1 MHQLEEILRHY
12 GVEGTVEGEGKGP
25 LIKQIRF
32 KPKPGTK
39 IKNITSSIEDI
50 AREMGV
56 RNLRISNVCEGGCIG
71 FEVANDTFQT
81 VPLEDVL
88 ESDEAKNAKGALP
101 ISLGVKID
109 GTPVFADLAKMPHL
123 LVAGATGSGK
133 SVGLNAFIISL
144 IKRKKPSEL
153 KFVMIDPK
161 RIEFSVYN
169 DQKYMYM
176 PVITDNA
183 DASEALELLVDEMNK
198 RYELFEKSLTK
209 NIGEYNEKEGNMQYI
224 VTIVDEFS
232 DLVLSDKTVEKKIQ
246 ILAQKARAAGIH
258 LVLATQRP
266 SVDVVTGSI
275 KANFPSRMA
284 FKTASG
290 VDSKTILDTTGAEDL
305 VGRGDA
311 LFLAGNGEL
320 SRIHGA
326 YISTEGIEEIL
337 KPYRAK
343 VAPVLKKKV
352 PAVEEE
358 KVTITKDGKKTEKK
372 KEFFLL
378 SWIKGVWGWLSK
390 TEKKKFLKWIWLLLV
405 GAFVSSKT
413 QDKSGAL
420 FDTIADNLTKTTKRR
435 TYTTTRRKTT
445 SRRRY

>member
-1 MHQLEEILRHY
+1 
-12 GVEGTVEGEGKGP
+12 
-25 LIKQIRF
+25 
-32 KPKPGTK
+32 
-39 IKNITSSIEDI
+39 
-50 AREMGV
+50 MGV
-56 RNLRISNVCEGGCIG
+56 KNLRISNVCEGGCIG
-71 FEVANDTFQT
+71 FEIANDVFQT
-81 VPLEDVL
+81 VPLQNVL
-88 ESDEAKNAKGALP
+88 ESEQAKTAKGALP

-144 IKRKKPSEL
+144 IKRKKPNEL

-169 DQKYMYM
+169 NQKYMYM

-183 DASEALELLVDEMNK
+183 DASEALQLLVDEMNK

-209 NIGEYNEKEGNMQYI
+209 NIEEYNEKEGNMQYI
-224 VTIVDEFS
+224 VAVVDEFS

-258 LVLATQRP
+258 LILATQRP

-275 KANFPSRMA
+275 KANFPSRLA

-326 YISTEGIEEIL
+326 YISTEGIDEIL
-337 KPYRAK
+337 KPYRCK
-343 VAPVLKKKV
+343 IAPVLKKKDQSEQIL
-352 PAVEEE
+352 VE
-358 KVTITKDGKKTEKK
+358 TTSGKKIEKK
-372 KEFFLL
+372 KEFFLIR
-378 SWIKGVWGWLSK
+378 WVKAVWGWLSK
-390 TEKKKFLKWIWLLLV
+390 TEKKKFLKMIWLLLI
-405 GAFVSSKT
+405 GAFVGSKT
-413 QDKSGAL
+413 KEKSDNL
-420 FDTIADNLTKTTKRR
+420 FDSIADSLTKTKRR
-435 TYTTTRRKTT
+435 TYTTTKRKTT
-445 SRRRY
+445 RRRY

>member
-1 MHQLEEILRHY
+1 MSDLEEILLHY
-12 GVEGTVEGEGKGP
+12 GVEGKVEGEVVGP
-25 LIKQIRF
+25 LIKQIKF
-32 KPKPGTK
+32 KPKAGTK
-39 IKNITSSIEDI
+39 IKNITSSLEDI

-56 RNLRISNVCEGGCIG
+56 KNLRISNVCDDGCIG
-71 FEVANDTFQT
+71 FEIANDVFQT
-81 VPLEDVL
+81 TPLENVL
-88 ESDEAKNAKGALP
+88 SSKEAETAKGALP

-169 DQKYMYM
+169 NQKYMLM
-176 PVITDNA
+176 PVITDNE
-183 DASEALELLVDEMNK
+183 DASEALGYLVDEMNK
-198 RYELFEKSLTK
+198 RYKLLEESLTK
-209 NIGEYNEKEGNMQYI
+209 NISEYNEKVGGLPYVVAI
-224 VTIVDEFS
+224 IDEFS
-232 DLVLSDKTVEKKIQ
+232 DLVLSDKSVEKKIQ

-311 LFLAGNGEL
+311 LYLAANGEL
-320 SRIHGA
+320 IRVHGA
-326 YISTEGIEEIL
+326 YIATEEIDEIL
-337 KPYRAK
+337 KPYRAEIK
-343 VAPVLKKKV
+343 PVLKKAS
-352 PAVEEE
+352 PAPQQDMP
-358 KVTITKDGKKTEKK
+358 TKESKTQKK
-372 KEFFLL
+372 KEFFLI
-378 SWIKGVWGWLSK
+378 SWIKGIWNWLSK
-390 TEKKKFLKWIWLLLV
+390 TEKKKFLKMIWLMLI
-405 GAFVSSKT
+405 GAFTASKVNN
-413 QDKSGAL
+413 KSGDI
-420 FDTIADNLTKTTKRR
+420 FDSVADTLTKTKRKSTSR
-435 TYTTTRRKTT
+435 RTTRRW
-445 SRRRY
+445 

>member
-1 MHQLEEILRHY
+1 MHQLEEILTHY
-12 GVEGTVEGEGKGP
+12 GVEGEVEGEGVGP
-25 LIKQIRF
+25 LIRQIRF

-39 IKNITSSIEDI
+39 IKNITSAVNDI

-56 RNLRISNVCEGGCIG
+56 KTLRISNVCEGGCIG
-71 FEVANDTFQT
+71 FEIANDVFQT

-88 ESDEAKNAKGALP
+88 ESEQAQNAKGALP

-144 IKRKKPSEL
+144 IKRKKPNEL

-169 DQKYMYM
+169 DQRYMYM

-183 DASEALELLVDEMNK
+183 DASEALQLLVVEMNK
-198 RYELFEKSLTK
+198 RYELFEKSMTK
-209 NIGEYNEKEGNMQYI
+209 NIEEYNEKEGNMQYI
-224 VTIVDEFS
+224 VTVVDEFS

-258 LVLATQRP
+258 LILATQRP

-290 VDSKTILDTTGAEDL
+290 IDSKTILDTTGAEDL

-320 SRIHGA
+320 FRIHGA
-326 YISTEGIEEIL
+326 YISTEGIDEIL
-337 KPYRAK
+337 KPYRCK
-343 VAPVLKKKV
+343 IAPVLKKKEQSQEVV
-352 PAVEEE
+352 PE
-358 KVTITKDGKKTEKK
+358 KTSSKKVEKK
-372 KEFFLL
+372 KEFFLIR
-378 SWIKGVWGWLSK
+378 WIKGIWGWLSK
-390 TEKKKFLKWIWLLLV
+390 TEKKKFLKMIWLLLI
-405 GAFVSSKT
+405 GAFVGSKT
-413 QDKSGAL
+413 KDKSGQI
-420 FDTIADNLTKTTKRR
+420 FDSIADSLTKTKRR
-435 TYTTTRRKTT
+435 SYTTTKRKTT
-445 SRRRY
+445 RRRY

>member
-1 MHQLEEILRHY
+1 MADLEEILAHY
-12 GVEGTVEGEGKGP
+12 GVFGKVEGEVSGP
-25 LIKQIRF
+25 LIKQIKF
-32 KPKPGTK
+32 KPKAGTK

-56 RNLRISNVCEGGCIG
+56 KNLRISNVCDDGCIG
-71 FEVANDTFQT
+71 FEVANDVFQT
-81 VPLEDVL
+81 TPLLNVL
-88 ESDEAKNAKGALP
+88 ESPDAQNAKGALP
-101 ISLGVKID
+101 INLGVKID
-109 GTPVFADLAKMPHL
+109 GTPVFSDLAKMPHL

-144 IKRKKPSEL
+144 IKRKKPGEL

-169 DQKYMYM
+169 NQKYMLM
-176 PVITDNA
+176 PVITDNSEAA
-183 DASEALELLVDEMNK
+183 DALQYLVDEMNR
-198 RYELFEKSLTK
+198 RYKMLEESMTK
-209 NIGEYNEKEGNMQYI
+209 NISEYNEKEGGMPYI

-232 DLVLSDKTVEKKIQ
+232 DLVLSDKSVEKKIQ

-320 SRIHGA
+320 TRIHGA
-326 YISTEGIEEIL
+326 YISTEEIDEVL
-337 KPYRAK
+337 KPFRAQIK
-343 VAPVLKKKV
+343 PVLKRND
-352 PAVEEE
+352 E
-358 KVTITKDGKKTEKK
+358 KEDVVITSESVSQKTVQKK
-372 KEFFLL
+372 KDFFLI
-378 SWIKGVWGWLSK
+378 SWLKGIWGWLSK
-390 TEKKKFLKWIWLLLV
+390 SEKKKVLKMIWTLLI
-405 GAFVSSKT
+405 GAFIGAKVQK
-413 QDKSGAL
+413 KSDSI
-420 FDTIADNLTKTTKRR
+420 FDSVADSLTKTKRR
-435 TYTTTRRKTT
+435 TTRRTT
-445 SRRRY
+445 SKRR

>member
-1 MHQLEEILRHY
+1 MSDLEEILLHY
-12 GVEGTVEGEGKGP
+12 GVEGKVEGEVVGP
-25 LIKQIRF
+25 LIKQIKF
-32 KPKPGTK
+32 KPKAGTK
-39 IKNITSSIEDI
+39 IKNITSSLEDI

-56 RNLRISNVCEGGCIG
+56 KNLRISNVCDDGCIG
-71 FEVANDTFQT
+71 FEIANDVFQT
-81 VPLEDVL
+81 TPLENVL
-88 ESDEAKNAKGALP
+88 SSKEAETAKGALP

-169 DQKYMYM
+169 NQKYMLM
-176 PVITDNA
+176 PVITDNE
-183 DASEALELLVDEMNK
+183 DASEALGYLVDEMNK
-198 RYELFEKSLTK
+198 RYKLLEESLTK
-209 NIGEYNEKEGNMQYI
+209 NISEYNEKVGGLPYVVAI
-224 VTIVDEFS
+224 IDEFS
-232 DLVLSDKTVEKKIQ
+232 DLVLSDKSVEKKIQ

-311 LFLAGNGEL
+311 LYLAANGEL
-320 SRIHGA
+320 IRVHGA
-326 YISTEGIEEIL
+326 YIATEEIDEIL
-337 KPYRAK
+337 KPYRAEIK
-343 VAPVLKKKV
+343 PVLKKAS
-352 PAVEEE
+352 PAPQQDMP
-358 KVTITKDGKKTEKK
+358 TKESKTQKK
-372 KEFFLL
+372 KEFFLI
-378 SWIKGVWGWLSK
+378 SWIKGIWNWLSK
-390 TEKKKFLKWIWLLLV
+390 TEKKKFLKMIWLMLI
-405 GAFVSSKT
+405 GAFTASKVNN
-413 QDKSGAL
+413 KSGDI
-420 FDTIADNLTKTTKRR
+420 FDSVADTLTKTKRKSTSR
-435 TYTTTRRKTT
+435 RTTRR
-445 SRRRY
+445 RW

>member
-1 MHQLEEILRHY
+1 MFDLEEILSHY
-12 GVEGTVEGEGKGP
+12 GVEGKVEGEVQGP
-25 LIKQIRF
+25 LIKQIKF
-32 KPKPGTK
+32 KPKAGTK
-39 IKNITSSIEDI
+39 IKNITSSVEDI

-56 RNLRISNVCEGGCIG
+56 KNLRISNVCDGGCIG
-71 FEVANDTFQT
+71 FEIANDVFET
-81 VPLEDVL
+81 VPLQDVL
-88 ESDEAKNAKGALP
+88 LSDEALSAKGALP

-144 IKRKKPSEL
+144 IKKKKSSEL

-169 DQKYMYM
+169 DQQYMLM
-176 PVITDNA
+176 PVITDNE
-183 DASEALELLVDEMNK
+183 DASAALGYLVDGMNK
-198 RYELFEKSLTK
+198 RYKLLEESLTK
-209 NIGEYNEKEGNMQYI
+209 NIGEYNEKVGGMPYI

-232 DLVLSDKTVEKKIQ
+232 DLVLTDKTVEKKIQ
-246 ILAQKARAAGIH
+246 MLAQKARAAGIH

-311 LFLAGNGEL
+311 LYLAANGEL
-320 SRIHGA
+320 MRIHGA
-326 YISTEGIEEIL
+326 YISTEEIEEVL
-337 KPYRAK
+337 KPFRAK
-343 VAPVLKKKV
+343 VKPILKKSA
-352 PAVEEE
+352 PAPSDEPKTASKQE
-358 KVTITKDGKKTEKK
+358 KQKK
-372 KEFFLL
+372 KEFFLIA
-378 SWIKGVWGWLSK
+378 WIKGIWGWLSK
-390 TEKKKFLKWIWLLLV
+390 TEKKKFLKMIWLLLLS
-405 GAFVSSKT
+405 AFVGSKAKTSS
-413 QDKSGAL
+413 GEI
-420 FDTIADNLTKTTKRR
+420 FDTVADSLTKTKRR
-435 TYTTTRRKTT
+435 ATTTTRRKTT
-445 SRRRY
+445 RRR

>member
-1 MHQLEEILRHY
+1 MFDLEEILSHY
-12 GVEGTVEGEGKGP
+12 GVEGKVEGEVQGP
-25 LIKQIRF
+25 LIKQIKF
-32 KPKPGTK
+32 KPKAGTK
-39 IKNITSSIEDI
+39 IKNITSSVEDI

-56 RNLRISNVCEGGCIG
+56 KNLRISNVCDGGCIG
-71 FEVANDTFQT
+71 FEIANDVFET
-81 VPLEDVL
+81 VPLQNVL
-88 ESDEAKNAKGALP
+88 SSDEAQNAKGALP
-101 ISLGVKID
+101 VSLGVKID

-144 IKRKKPSEL
+144 INKKKPSEL

-169 DQKYMYM
+169 DQQYMLM
-176 PVITDNA
+176 PVITDNE
-183 DASEALELLVDEMNK
+183 DASAALGYLVDEMNK
-198 RYELFEKSLTK
+198 RYKLLEESLTK
-209 NIGEYNEKEGNMQYI
+209 NISEYNEKVGGMPYI

-232 DLVLSDKTVEKKIQ
+232 DLVLTDKTVEKKIQ
-246 ILAQKARAAGIH
+246 MLAQKARAAGIH

-290 VDSKTILDTTGAEDL
+290 IDSKTILDTTGAEDL

-311 LFLAGNGEL
+311 LYLAANGEL
-320 SRIHGA
+320 MRIHGA
-326 YISTEGIEEIL
+326 YISTEEIEEVL

-343 VAPVLKKKV
+343 VKPVLKKNVSV
-352 PAVEEE
+352 PADEPKTVAKQE
-358 KVTITKDGKKTEKK
+358 KEKK
-372 KEFFLL
+372 KPFFLVA
-378 SWIKGVWGWLSK
+378 WIKGIWGWLSK
-390 TEKKKFLKWIWLLLV
+390 TEKKKFLKMIWLLLI
-405 GAFVSSKT
+405 GAFVGSKT
-413 QDKSGAL
+413 KNRSGDI
-420 FDTIADNLTKTTKRR
+420 FDTVADSLTKTKRR

-445 SRRRY
+445 SRRR

>member
-1 MHQLEEILRHY
+1 MHQLEEILSHY

-39 IKNITSSIEDI
+39 IKNITSSVEDI

-56 RNLRISNVCEGGCIG
+56 KTLRISNVCEGGCIG
-71 FEVANDTFQT
+71 FEIANDTFQT
-81 VPLEDVL
+81 VPLQDVL
-88 ESDEAKNAKGALP
+88 ESEQAKTAKGALP

-144 IKRKKPSEL
+144 IKRKKPNEL

-169 DQKYMYM
+169 DQKYMLM
-176 PVITDNA
+176 PVITDNS
-183 DASEALELLVDEMNK
+183 DASEALQFLVDEMNK
-198 RYELFEKSLTK
+198 RYEKLEKSLTK
-209 NIGEYNEKEGNMQYI
+209 NIEEYNEKEGGMPYI
-224 VTIVDEFS
+224 VAIVDEFS

-343 VAPVLKKKV
+343 VAPVLTKK
-352 PAVEEE
+352 ALETEE
-358 KVTITKDGKKTEKK
+358 KNAVATNGKKAEKK

-390 TEKKKFLKWIWLLLV
+390 TEKKKFLKMIWLLLI
-405 GAFVSSKT
+405 GAFVGSKT
-413 QDKSGAL
+413 QNKSGQI
-420 FDTIADNLTKTTKRR
+420 FDSIADNLTKTKRR
-435 TYTTTRRKTT
+435 TYTTTTRRKTT